1 MTDRYTVEEWAKR
14 FPDEASP
21 STLAWFVAGV
31 LSVERDEP
39 RAPRKF
45 RPFEWSRQLDAALL
59 AASLQG
65 IVVP

>member
-1 MTDRYTVEEWAKR
+1 MTDRLTVEEWAR
-14 FPDEASP
+14 LHREQASP

-39 RAPRKF
+39 RAPRRF

-65 IVVP
+65 IIVP